1 MVPTKPDSKLPEALW
16 KKFKKSHLRDKLSR
30 EEFSQFLLNRQ
41 ESYSGQLE
49 EGKTGVNWW
58 PALR

>member
-1 MVPTKPDSKLPEALW
+1 MVPTKSDSKLQEAPW

-30 EEFSQFLLNRQ
+30 EEFPQFLLSRQ
-41 ESYSGQLE
+41 GSYSGQLE
-49 EGKTGVNWW
+49 EGKTGLNWW